1 MKSIAGMV
9 IKSRLPELAF
19 VTGDEREAD
28 FELRQMLSYVLKAD
42 RIGYSELQTQL
53 DEEQSRE
60 LSEMISRRLGHE
72 PLQYILGKWEFMGLP
87 FFVNENVLIPRQDT
101 ETLAEIAEHFI
112 KSRSYASML
121 DICTGSGCIGISIAK
136 RTGIS
141 AVLSDISIPALHVA
155 KKNAELN
162 GVCCSIIESDLFEN
176 IGGSFDIITA
186 NPPYIETGVCES
198 LQPEVRMEPRL
209 ALDGG
214 DDGLKFYRR
223 ISDEFAEHL
232 NRGGTLLME
241 IGFDQGESVPELFA
255 SIGRVKVHKDI
266 CGNDRVV
273 SVELP

>member
-1 MKSIAGMV
+1 MTYLNEYREGV
-9 IKSRLPELAF
+9 EYL
-19 VTGDEREAD
+19 REAGITD
-28 FELRQMLSYVLKAD
+28 AEWDARYLLEYICHTDRNTLYLHPEQQVSEQEHADYRRALRLRHE
-42 RIGYSELQTQL
+42 RI
-53 DEEQSRE
+53 
-60 LSEMISRRLGHE
+60 
-72 PLQYILGKWEFMGLP
+72 PLQHITGEQEFMGLS
-87 FFVNENVLIPRQDT
+87 FRVNEHVLIPRQDT

-112 KSRSYASML
+112 KNRSYASML

-176 IGGSFDIITA
+176 IGGCFDIITA
-186 NPPYIETGVCES
+186 NPPYIETDVCES

-223 ISDEFAEHL
+223 ISDEFAEQL

>member
-1 MKSIAGMV
+1 MKSIAGKV
-9 IKSRLPELAF
+9 IKSRLPELAL
-19 VTGDEREAD
+19 VTGDEREAE

-42 RIGYSELQTQL
+42 RIGFSELQTQL

-176 IGGSFDIITA
+176 IGGCFDIITA
-186 NPPYIETGVCES
+186 NPPYIETDVCEN

-214 DDGLKFYRR
+214 GDGLKFYRR